1 MRPSGAPPFWQPGTP
16 ILWRYRRIVP
26 GYVGPET
33 ARPVTVVRDDAA
45 GLVAWLAPDT
55 IMLRPVLPDGR
66 ELRSVPR
73 LDMFRAGRAQ
83 RRDRWRGT
91 GILMIAPTGP
101 PWSVWLFWRP
111 GWDFD
116 GWYVNLEDV
125 HQRDATSVASQ
136 DHVLDLQVA
145 PDRSVRW
152 KDEDELEAAV
162 MAGRYSAADAERFRS
177 DARSVEEI
185 VRAWG
190 SPFSDGWER
199 WRPDPSWAVPELPPD
214 ASWDFDGL
222 TGATP

>member
-1 MRPSGAPPFWQPGTP
+1 
-16 ILWRYRRIVP
+16 
-26 GYVGPET
+26 
-33 ARPVTVVRDDAA
+33 
-45 GLVAWLAPDT
+45 
-55 IMLRPVLPDGR
+55 
-66 ELRSVPR
+66 
-73 LDMFRAGRAQ
+73 
-83 RRDRWRGT
+83 
-91 GILMIAPTGP
+91 
-101 PWSVWLFWRP
+101 
-111 GWDFD
+111 
-116 GWYVNLEDV
+116 
-125 HQRDATSVASQ
+125 
-136 DHVLDLQVA
+136 
-145 PDRSVRW
+145 VRW